1 MNKLNS
7 TNNIT
12 REQLQ
17 IANRAEKVF
26 PNGCHR
32 VLFVLPPESPE
43 DNFDPELVLAKRYP
57 SYPPYGSGIL
67 ARKLKDR
74 SYSPEIIDL
83 NYQLFRMVHEDPEN
97 FKYKVWQEILAK
109 KIEEFQPSMI
119 AITMMFTIAHQSMV
133 EIVRYLKTMYSSI
146 PIIVGGVYISND
158 LEKILRSCP
167 EIDFGMFY
175 EGDVSFP
182 DFLDVINGRL
192 STEHISQVGF
202 LDQKEFIS
210 TKERATPNIAEQM
223 TRPDYLDLPIGN
235 YSDYGAVGAY
245 NFLRGERKAS
255 TVLTNRGCRA
265 RCTFCSVREFNGL
278 SVRSRNTEEVVDE
291 IQFLYETYG
300 ITHIMWLDDDLFYNE
315 KRAIELFNGIV
326 KRGLKITWDA
336 TNGIIAAAIKPEIL
350 AAAAESGCIGM
361 NLGLESGNP
370 EILRE
375 IRKPGTVDNFRRA
388 KNLLDEY
395 PQIFVKGFLIIGFPE
410 ETIAQMA
417 DTVSLSSELAFHWYP
432 LQILTPLPN
441 TDITDSML
449 EQGLISEEEITPGFL
464 GEAAGSKSKGGGSLR
479 RREQEEEKKAR
490 HFENFF
496 ETRSDNDCLNAEE
509 LRDMWF
515 IVDYKVNYEKLLH
528 INNPIK
534 VRNIS
539 MMLKQ
544 ITDEYT
550 QNNSL
555 GNLFMAVLEQKLGN
569 HDKSQRR
576 LGLAEKYLSTSAY
589 WQKRYDVLNINEV
602 ISQVKSRSFVDSE
615 LP

>member
-1 MNKLNS
+1 M
-7 TNNIT
+7 
-12 REQLQ
+12 R
-17 IANRAEKVF
+17 
-26 PNGCHR
+26 
-32 VLFVLPPESPE
+32 
-43 DNFDPELVLAKRYP
+43 
-57 SYPPYGSGIL
+57 
-67 ARKLKDR
+67 
-74 SYSPEIIDL
+74 
-83 NYQLFRMVHEDPEN
+83 
-97 FKYKVWQEILAK
+97 
-109 KIEEFQPSMI
+109 
-119 AITMMFTIAHQSMV
+119 
-133 EIVRYLKTMYSSI
+133 
-146 PIIVGGVYISND
+146 
-158 LEKILRSCP
+158 
-167 EIDFGMFY
+167 
-175 EGDVSFP
+175 
-182 DFLDVINGRL
+182 
-192 STEHISQVGF
+192 
-202 LDQKEFIS
+202 
-210 TKERATPNIAEQM
+210 
-223 TRPDYLDLPIGN
+223 
-235 YSDYGAVGAY
+235 
-245 NFLRGERKAS
+245 
-255 TVLTNRGCRA
+255 
-265 RCTFCSVREFNGL
+265 
-278 SVRSRNTEEVVDE
+278 
-291 IQFLYETYG
+291 
-300 ITHIMWLDDDLFYNE
+300 
-315 KRAIELFNGIV
+315 
-326 KRGLKITWDA
+326 ITWDA

-515 IVDYKVNYEKLLH
+515 IVDYKVNYEKLLN

-539 MMLKQ
+539 LMLKQ

-569 HDKSQRR
+569 HNKSQRR
-576 LGLAEKYLSTSAY
+576 LDLAEKYLSTSAY